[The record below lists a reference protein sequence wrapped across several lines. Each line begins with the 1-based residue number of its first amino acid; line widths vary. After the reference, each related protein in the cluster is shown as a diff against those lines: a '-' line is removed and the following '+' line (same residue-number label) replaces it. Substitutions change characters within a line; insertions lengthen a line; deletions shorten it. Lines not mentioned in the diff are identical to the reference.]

1 MGKQESI
8 QIENERGSDYTCI
21 MEKRVD
27 AGVIRI
33 LIVDDHSIVRQGL
46 KQIVS
51 ECPGMVVAGEAGSG
65 QEALD
70 LVRARDFDVAIID
83 IAMPGRG
90 GLEILRE
97 LKTGRPPLKVIVLS
111 MYAEEQYAIRSLRDG
126 ASAYLTKASAPDELV
141 KAIQEVAR
149 GRRYITPSV
158 AERLAV
164 YIETDSERPPH
175 ERLSDRELQVL
186 VMIGSGKSVGEI
198 AEELS
203 LSVKTV
209 STYRVRILGKMGMET
224 NAQLI
229 KYSVQHN
236 LVQ

>member
-1 MGKQESI
+1 M
-8 QIENERGSDYTCI
+8 
-21 MEKRVD
+21 
-27 AGVIRI
+27 IRI
-33 LIVDDHSIVRQGL
+33 LIADDHSIVRQGL

-126 ASAYLTKASAPDELV
+126 AGGIS
-141 KAIQEVAR
+141 R
-149 GRRYITPSV
+149 
-158 AERLAV
+158 
-164 YIETDSERPPH
+164 
-175 ERLSDRELQVL
+175 RLSPRGWPCTVPADRGYWEKRVWRP
-186 VMIGSGKSVGEI
+186 MRSSSSIRFRTSSCSDVG
-198 AEELS
+198 
-203 LSVKTV
+203 
-209 STYRVRILGKMGMET
+209 
-224 NAQLI
+224 Q
-229 KYSVQHN
+229 
-236 LVQ
+236 